1 MVLIICNL
9 LINIVFFYNE
19 LLKYIRKVYCKLNI
33 LNNVFLLI
41 FRIELFNNFRVLV
54 RGYYIKNVFYFN
66 IFYGNR

>member
-33 LNNVFLLI
+33 LNNVFFIDFLELSYLI
-41 FRIELFNNFRVLV
+41 ILEFW
-54 RGYYIKNVFYFN
+54 
-66 IFYGNR
+66 